1 MHTTST
7 TSGPPIFMLQ
17 VCYDP
22 KMHLWDREFEPL
34 FSFTPGIGAL
44 KDGRAKHAL
53 GRKSINQAP

>member
-1 MHTTST
+1 MQTSST
-7 TSGPPIFMLQ
+7 TSDPPIFMLQ
-17 VCYDP
+17 VCYP

-53 GRKSINQAP
+53 GHKSINQAP